1 MPFKMKGSPL
11 NAVGDKKTGII
22 RVDGNAERIS
32 YQNPPSSA
40 KTETTGPMQGPMP
53 QKMFSVPPRGKVAA
67 TMSKH
72 LKPIQRLKAT
82 KIRATSIGAIDAIT
96 GTPLKAVGDTRDG
109 IIKRALTGQKT
120 NMETSSQRQSKGLYT
135 KAELKSKSSNKDLSD
150 KFNASLSKPSN
161 KANNPFVNGV
171 DTSVKTP
178 PPPPPPPPKPP
189 TPPTKTTPK
198 KPNQKTPVSSEPIK
212 TPSLTSKANETSNA
226 KTTLKPGVAVKG
238 YEAKFLNSEKQ
249 TPKTEKS
256 TTTTKST
263 EVSKSRKEMKVD
275 KMANKVS
282 DAPKSRKEMRL
293 AKTKNKAA
301 KVKSDYNAGSKG
313 PMEGKAARAKH
324 DRLNKRADRI
334 EERIAKKNKK

>member
-11 NAVGDKKTGII
+11 NAVGD
-22 RVDGNAERIS
+22 
-32 YQNPPSSA
+32 
-40 KTETTGPMQGPMP
+40 
-53 QKMFSVPPRGKVAA
+53 
-67 TMSKH
+67 
-72 LKPIQRLKAT
+72 T
-82 KIRATSIGAIDAIT
+82 K
-96 GTPLKAVGDTRDG
+96 DG

-135 KAELKSKSSNKDLSD
+135 KAELAAKSSNKDLSD
-150 KFNASLSKPSN
+150 NFTASLSKPGN

-171 DTSVKTP
+171 DTSVSKPT
-178 PPPPPPPPKPP
+178 PP
-189 TPPTKTTPK
+189 TPPTPAPTPAPTPTTTPKKTTPK
-198 KPNQKTPVSSEPIK
+198 KTNQKTSVSSEPIK
-212 TPSLTSKANETSNA
+212 TPSLISKANETSDA

-238 YEAKFLNSEKQ
+238 YEAKFLNSGKQ

-263 EVSKSRKEMKVD
+263 ETPKSRKEMKVD

-301 KVKSDYNAGSKG
+301 KVKSDYNAGSRG
-313 PMEGKAARAKH
+313 QMEGKAARAKH

>member
-11 NAVGDKKTGII
+11 NALGDKKKGII
-22 RVDGNAERIS
+22 RV
-32 YQNPPSSA
+32 PSSA
-40 KTETTGPMQGPMP
+40 KTKTTGPMQGPMP
-53 QKMFSVPPRGKVAA
+53 QNMLTPSETRGEVAA

-96 GTPLKAVGDTRDG
+96 GTPLNAVGD
-109 IIKRALTGQKT
+109 ITGSESSGNAFQKAA
-120 NMETSSQRQSKGLYT
+120 SKLGV
-135 KAELKSKSSNKDLSD
+135 KD
-150 KFNASLSKPSN
+150 
-161 KANNPFVNGV
+161 
-171 DTSVKTP
+171 
-178 PPPPPPPPKPP
+178 
-189 TPPTKTTPK
+189 
-198 KPNQKTPVSSEPIK
+198 PN
-212 TPSLTSKANETSNA
+212 
-226 KTTLKPGVAVKG
+226 
-238 YEAKFLNSEKQ
+238 
-249 TPKTEKS
+249 
-256 TTTTKST
+256 TTKST
-263 EVSKSRKEMKVD
+263 ETPKSRKEMKVD

>member
-11 NAVGDKKTGII
+11 NAVGD
-22 RVDGNAERIS
+22 
-32 YQNPPSSA
+32 
-40 KTETTGPMQGPMP
+40 
-53 QKMFSVPPRGKVAA
+53 
-67 TMSKH
+67 
-72 LKPIQRLKAT
+72 T
-82 KIRATSIGAIDAIT
+82 K
-96 GTPLKAVGDTRDG
+96 DG

-135 KAELKSKSSNKDLSD
+135 KAELAAKSSNKDLSD
-150 KFNASLSKPSN
+150 NFTASLSKPGN

-171 DTSVKTP
+171 DTSVSKPT
-178 PPPPPPPPKPP
+178 PP
-189 TPPTKTTPK
+189 TPPTPAPTPAPTPTTTPKKTTPK
-198 KPNQKTPVSSEPIK
+198 KTNQKTSVSSEPIK
-212 TPSLTSKANETSNA
+212 TPSLTSKANETSDA

-238 YEAKFLNSEKQ
+238 YEAKFLNSGKQ

-263 EVSKSRKEMKVD
+263 ET
-275 KMANKVS
+275 
-282 DAPKSRKEMRL
+282 PKSRKEMRL

>member
-11 NAVGDKKTGII
+11 NAVGD
-22 RVDGNAERIS
+22 
-32 YQNPPSSA
+32 
-40 KTETTGPMQGPMP
+40 
-53 QKMFSVPPRGKVAA
+53 
-67 TMSKH
+67 
-72 LKPIQRLKAT
+72 T
-82 KIRATSIGAIDAIT
+82 K
-96 GTPLKAVGDTRDG
+96 DG

-135 KAELKSKSSNKDLSD
+135 KAELAAKSSNKDLSD
-150 KFNASLSKPSN
+150 NFTASLSKPGN

-171 DTSVKTP
+171 DTSVSK
-178 PPPPPPPPKPP
+178 P
-189 TPPTKTTPK
+189 TPSKPAPTTDKKTSTK
-198 KPNQKTPVSSEPIK
+198 KTLERKKEVKLDTKQIGTAPVG
-212 TPSLTSKANETSNA
+212 ETTAKVDN
-226 KTTLKPGVAVKG
+226 KTTLSSNIKSV
-238 YEAKFLNSEKQ
+238 EASKLASK
-249 TPKTEKS
+249 
-256 TTTTKST
+256 
-263 EVSKSRKEMKVD
+263 SKSRKEMKVD

>member
-11 NAVGDKKTGII
+11 NAVGD
-22 RVDGNAERIS
+22 
-32 YQNPPSSA
+32 
-40 KTETTGPMQGPMP
+40 
-53 QKMFSVPPRGKVAA
+53 
-67 TMSKH
+67 
-72 LKPIQRLKAT
+72 T
-82 KIRATSIGAIDAIT
+82 K
-96 GTPLKAVGDTRDG
+96 DG

-135 KAELKSKSSNKDLSD
+135 KAELAAKSSNKDLSD
-150 KFNASLSKPSN
+150 NFTASLSKPGN

-171 DTSVKTP
+171 DTSVSKPT
-178 PPPPPPPPKPP
+178 PP
-189 TPPTKTTPK
+189 TPPTPAPTPTTTLKKTTPK
-198 KPNQKTPVSSEPIK
+198 KTNQKTSVSSEPIK
-212 TPSLTSKANETSNA
+212 TPSLTSKANETSDA

-238 YEAKFLNSEKQ
+238 YEAKFLNAEKQ

-263 EVSKSRKEMKVD
+263 ET
-275 KMANKVS
+275 
-282 DAPKSRKEMRL
+282 PKSRKEMRL

-301 KVKSDYNAGSKG
+301 KVKSDYNAGSRG
-313 PMEGKAARAKH
+313 QMEGKAARAKH

>member
-1 MPFKMKGSPL
+1 MKGSPL

-40 KTETTGPMQGPMP
+40 KTKTTGPMQGPMP
-53 QKMFSVPPRGKVAA
+53 QNMLTPSETRKEVAPPR
-67 TMSKH
+67 SKRS
-72 LKPIQRLKAT
+72 KPQRIKAT

-96 GTPLKAVGDTRDG
+96 GTPLNAVGDTKDG
-109 IIKRALTGQKT
+109 IIKRALTGQRVS
-120 NMETSSQRQSKGLYT
+120 NSVETSSQRQSRGLYT

-150 KFNASLSKPSN
+150 KFNASLSKPGN

-178 PPPPPPPPKPP
+178 PPPPPPNPPKPP

-238 YEAKFLNSEKQ
+238 YEAKFLNSGKQ

-263 EVSKSRKEMKVD
+263 ETPKSRKEMKVD

-334 EERIAKKNKK
+334 EKRIAKKNKK